1 MKILNDKTVY
11 IKSFKGLYLPEKYD
25 LTVINSRTNTHRF
38 PEGVVITLINN
49 QNVNADYSKNF
60 KIHFISRNRPINDD
74 TEDQRS
80 FINRCLIM
88 QIYRYR
94 EASPQFTNWC
104 VAFNGYILD
113 KDFEDIKKIK
123 DFCIEYAENF
133 KL

>member
-1 MKILNDKTVY
+1 
-11 IKSFKGLYLPEKYD
+11 
-25 LTVINSRTNTHRF
+25 
-38 PEGVVITLINN
+38 VITLINN

-60 KIHFISRNRPINDD
+60 KIHFISRNIPINED
-74 TEDQRS
+74 TEEKLS

-94 EASPQFTNWC
+94 QAGARFTNWC
-104 VAFNGYILD
+104 VGFNGYILD

>member
-25 LTVINSRTNTHRF
+25 VKIINSKTNTHRF
-38 PEGVVITLINN
+38 PEGVVITLTNTN
-49 QNVNADYSKNF
+49 NVNAEYAKNF
-60 KIHFISRNRPINDD
+60 KIHFIGRNRPIS
-74 TEDQRS
+74 EHHPS
-80 FINRCLIM
+80 YINRCLIM

-94 EASPQFTNWC
+94 GESSQFTNWC
-104 VAFNGYILD
+104 VSFTGYILE
-113 KDFEDIKKIK
+113 KDFEDIIKIK